1 MANFTPSYMHHDTSA
16 GAPAIT
22 LFGTGG
28 SSGAGPG
35 AKTVGGTGASGRGVS
50 TVQYGPLDDN
60 AMAVRRALPCS
71 QPDTLL
77 PGEKIFQTCPSVS
90 TSCMFILH
98 LHVARSTPR
107 GPFPTAWADDLAS
120 SETKMAETETR
131 VQRETLSALRAMEK
145 DVAKDDWMY
154 QAPRHSL
161 R

>member
-90 TSCMFILH
+90 TSWLFFI
-98 LHVARSTPR
+98 STSR
-107 GPFPTAWADDLAS
+107 GP
-120 SETKMAETETR
+120 
-131 VQRETLSALRAMEK
+131 LRA
-145 DVAKDDWMY
+145 DPSRRRGRTISRLAR
-154 QAPRHSL
+154 PRWRRL
-161 R
+161 RRGCNARH